1 MKKILSILVGVML
14 FLCASA
20 QQTYTFAHRDTLELK
35 LDIYQPANP
44 RPDHA
49 CVLYVFGGGF
59 FSGAR
64 DNEHSV
70 AACKAYAD
78 RGFVVASI
86 DYRLY
91 LAHAPKVPLLKMYTL
106 FDTAIRYSVEDC
118 SAAISY
124 LCSHSAELGIDPAR
138 IVLTGS
144 SAGAIAVLQTDYAR
158 ANNLP
163 SAAALPVGFK
173 PAAVIPYSGAI
184 MCRNNALR
192 YATPPAPTCF
202 FHGTDDRLVNYRR
215 FRGSLHVS
223 LFGANNVAK
232 VFDKNDYS
240 YWICRYPG
248 LGHEISI
255 AQTYTVDEFCA
266 FVDASLSGR
275 HMRYDAVCY
284 DSAIPKS
291 KWGTISVFGLYLGK

>member
-1 MKKILSILVGVML
+1 MKKILSIFVCVMS
-14 FLCASA
+14 FWVASA

-35 LDIYQPANP
+35 LDIYQPAQP

-64 DNEHSV
+64 DSEHSV

-78 RGFVVASI
+78 RGFVVAAI

-91 LAHAPKVPLLKMYTL
+91 LAHAAKVSLLKMYTL
-106 FDTAIRYSVEDC
+106 FDTAICYAVEDC
-118 SAAISY
+118 SAAINY
-124 LCSHSAELGIDPAR
+124 LCAHAAELGIDPAR

-184 MCRNNALR
+184 LCRNNALR

-202 FHGTDDRLVNYRR
+202 FHGTDDRLVHYRR

-223 LFGANNVAK
+223 LFGANSVAK
-232 VFDKNDYS
+232 VFEKNDYS
-240 YWICRYPG
+240 YWICRYPK
-248 LGHEISI
+248 LGHEVSI

-275 HMRYDAVCY
+275 HMRYDATCH
-284 DSAIPKS
+284 DSAIRKT
-291 KWGTISVFGLYLGK
+291 KWGTVSVFGLYLKK